1 MRGFSLT
8 IPLLAILIAGCGD
21 NAEHSSW
28 RGALVA
34 QVPAASSAIS
44 EFEYPPFSEG
54 IFPCSRCH
62 EGGDP
67 VTDAPYTANFAHA
80 LHLEEGLGCEDCHM
94 PDGGADPA
102 AAKVEFCIECHEEP
116 KAGSDGVRTYFD
128 RIRDAKG
135 GYAIPSRWASDE
147 LVAHHPAHAKAEI
160 SCEECHG
167 KPVNGALVKP
177 RSQPLMKN
185 CVACHEKRKAPVECE
200 TCHTAIRDP
209 QHKEIVLHH
218 AEEQRD
224 CFGCHDPADRDVLR
238 LASGRTL
245 PFEMSYLLCGQCHGP
260 KLRDW
265 RDGLHGK
272 RTGEWGGKR
281 KYLLCV
287 HCHTPHDPRIKP
299 MPAEQRP
306 PRPEEIR

>member
-1 MRGFSLT
+1 M
-8 IPLLAILIAGCGD
+8 A
-21 NAEHSSW
+21 
-28 RGALVA
+28 V
-34 QVPAASSAIS
+34 SAIS
-44 EFEYPPFSEG
+44 ELEYPPFSDG

-62 EGGDP
+62 EGGGSA
-67 VTDAPYTANFAHA
+67 TDASNRADFAHA

-94 PDGGADPA
+94 PDGGLDPA
-102 AAKVEFCIECHEEP
+102 PAKVEFCIECHEDP
-116 KAGSDGVRTYFD
+116 KAGSEGVQKYFD

-147 LVAHHPAHAKAEI
+147 LVAHHPAHAKARI

-167 KPVNGALVKP
+167 KPIDGALVKP
-177 RSQPLMKN
+177 RSVALMTR
-185 CVACHEKRKAPVECE
+185 CIACHKENSASGQSASGQSASGQSAPVDCKV
-200 TCHTAIRDP
+200 CHTRILAP
-209 QHKEIVLHH
+209 QHAAITLHH

-224 CFGCHDPADRDVLR
+224 CFGCHDPADRDRLR

-245 PFEMSYLLCGQCHGP
+245 PFENSYLLCGQCHGP

-272 RTGEWGGKR
+272 RTGEWGGRR

-299 MPAEQRP
+299 MHAEQRP